1 MRFRGPL
8 CSELFF
14 DFLRE
19 SQNLSTMRRFSNL
32 LRPVASSCVR
42 PTTVL
47 RRNLAIHEFASQDFM
62 RLDGIAVPD
71 AIVTRTPGEAEAA
84 AKDLGAAR
92 SLLVFASLFSP
103 PEPSLSSSLS
113 LLVTAP

>member
-42 PTTVL
+42 PTVL

-92 SLLVFASLFSP
+92 SLLVFASLFPPPNSP
-103 PEPSLSSSLS
+103 LSLS
-113 LLVTAP
+113 LSLPLCLYL